1 MLVNKKIES
10 TMDIKRMNV
19 RKVIDSFL
27 KLGQSTKSEISR
39 DSGLSI
45 STCSTI
51 IKELLTN
58 GDLIECGH
66 VKTLGRP
73 SQTYTYNANRSL
85 ALCISIVVNKK
96 TNSIKYA
103 LVNMK
108 GTIIDSNNIE
118 KEEITL
124 EEFYAIIDRV
134 SESNNIDAIGIAIPG
149 MVYNG
154 VIDYCDVQSLEGID
168 LQNTLEKKYNIKV
181 IVENEMHLKAYGYY
195 KNHPELGYEI
205 VAILNLPEGHTCG
218 AGLIINGQVLEG
230 KSNFAGEI
238 NYLPFAASRDDL
250 ISKSSDRNTLI
261 PLLSKIVI
269 SLISI
274 ANPAHMV
281 FVGMGFD
288 DDIVNKVKKSV
299 DKKIPA
305 HYQPEYYLQRDIS
318 KEYLDGIVLFTQET
332 IR

>member
-1 MLVNKKIES
+1 MRTNKQIES
-10 TMDIKRMNV
+10 TTDIKQMNI

-27 KLGQSTKSEISR
+27 KLGQSTKADIAR

-45 STCSTI
+45 STCNTI
-51 IKELLTN
+51 IRELLAK
-58 GDLIECGH
+58 GDLTECGS

-73 SQTYTYNANRSL
+73 SQTYSYNANRSL
-85 ALCISIVVNKK
+85 ALCISIVANKK

-103 LVNMK
+103 LVNLE
-108 GTIIDSNNIE
+108 GAIIKSSTIE

-124 EEFYAIIDRV
+124 EEFYGIIDEV
-134 SESNNIDAIGIAIPG
+134 SDIYNIDAIGIGIPG
-149 MVYNG
+149 MVYRG
-154 VIDYCDVQSLEGID
+154 IIDYCDVTSLEGIN
-168 LQNTLEKKYNIKV
+168 LQEALEKKYNIKV

-205 VAILNLPEGHTCG
+205 IAVLNLPEEHTCG
-218 AGLIINGQVLEG
+218 AGLVINGQVLEG

-238 NYLPFAASRDDL
+238 NFLPFAASREDL
-250 ISKSSDRNTLI
+250 ISKSSDRSTLI
-261 PLLSKIVI
+261 PLLSKIAI

-274 ANPAHMV
+274 ANPAHII
-281 FVGMGFD
+281 FVGMGFSE
-288 DDIVNKVKKSV
+288 DIAEEVKKSV
-299 DKKIPA
+299 SKAIPER
-305 HYQPEYYLQRDIS
+305 YLPEYYLQRDIS